1 MSKERITCKK
11 YCIKWNDIDRD
22 CEIYG
27 EHHPCP
33 RNCPEFFNY
42 VFEENK
48 KLRKQLKIATEDLF
62 VICNNPSP
70 TFNRVLYAR
79 NSLAAIR
86 KVK

>member
-33 RNCPEFFNY
+33 RNCPEYFDDLLKDLNLKSRKLAMALNAL
-42 VFEENK
+42 FE
-48 KLRKQLKIATEDLF
+48 
-62 VICNNPSP
+62 ICNNPSP
-70 TFNRVLYAR
+70 DFNCRMYAR
-79 NSLAAIR
+79 DLLAKIR
-86 KVK
+86 EEK

>member
-33 RNCPEFFNY
+33 RNCPEYFDDLLKDLNLKSRKLAMALNAL
-42 VFEENK
+42 FE
-48 KLRKQLKIATEDLF
+48 
-62 VICNNPSP
+62 ICNNPRKSRFRNTHNDGSLRP
-70 TFNRVLYAR
+70 TKNR
-79 NSLAAIR
+79 
-86 KVK
+86 